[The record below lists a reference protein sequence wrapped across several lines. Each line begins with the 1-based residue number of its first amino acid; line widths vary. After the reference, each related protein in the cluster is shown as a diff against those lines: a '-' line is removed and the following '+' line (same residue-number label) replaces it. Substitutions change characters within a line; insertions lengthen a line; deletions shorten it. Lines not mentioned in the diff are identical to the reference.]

1 MITHENLA
9 ASAPKQVANSSLTST
24 VNKSG
29 GAFQLMNNRPEA
41 IIQRQLQAKVINSSQ
56 VRQSQAY
63 QEMAN
68 AGLQARQL
76 KTRYP
81 AATPVI
87 QLKRSKDTVLEE
99 LSAHMAE
106 GGNEQSEQL
115 ANPENLDFPVIFD
128 TKSLAASEKQ
138 YDDSYA
144 TGEKILTALEKA
156 KTVREEEMHFTRT
169 ERLLNTNYEDTLKYT
184 VSVPKQQEVTQED
197 SHSNKEDDDDL
208 FGGLDDF
215 RERRPQS
222 TMEDEDVNTLQDGQ
236 KVKKYLISTGR
247 QANRGET
254 YYNNQ
259 YDPQMKTFI
268 AAQNFGDK
276 DKESAGSQPVATNAD
291 IIVAQIQALKRAQFE
306 RKPQDRETIELK
318 TLKRQGIINAQTLHT
333 ILWSDGSKMQYL
345 MKNYSMSSNGEEKP
359 YSKDF
364 IALLGSP
371 NGRAGGWLLVHYAK
385 LLGLD
390 PIKEIRY
397 DEDNMY
403 INYGEPVGLDVGEE
417 TGIGEGGDDGDDGSW

>member
-1 MITHENLA
+1 MITHKNLA
-9 ASAPKQVANSSLTST
+9 ASVPKKVANRSLTSME
-24 VNKSG
+24 NKSG

-76 KTRYP
+76 KAGYP
-81 AATPVI
+81 AATPVT
-87 QLKRSKDTVLEE
+87 QLKRSKDTLLEE
-99 LSAHMAE
+99 LSAHLADGE
-106 GGNEQSEQL
+106 NEQSEKR
-115 ANPENLDFPVIFD
+115 ADPENLDFPVIFD

-144 TGEKILTALEKA
+144 TGEKIIAALEKA
-156 KTVREEEMHFTRT
+156 KTVREEDAHFTRT
-169 ERLLNTNYEDTLKYT
+169 ERLLNMNYEDTLKYT
-184 VSVPKQQEVTQED
+184 VSVPKQQEVTQDD
-197 SHSNKEDDDDL
+197 SHSDKEDNDDL
-208 FGGLDDF
+208 FGGIDDF
-215 RERRPQS
+215 QERRPQS

-247 QANRGET
+247 QANRGESH
-254 YYNNQ
+254 YNNQ

-276 DKESAGSQPVATNAD
+276 DKESAGGQPVATNAD
-291 IIVAQIQALKRAQFE
+291 IIAAQIQALKRAQFE
-306 RKPQDRETIELK
+306 RKPQDREKIELK

-333 ILWSDGSKMQYL
+333 ILWSDGSEMQYL
-345 MKNYSMSSNGEEKP
+345 LQSYSMSSNGVEKP

-417 TGIGEGGDDGDDGSW
+417 TGIGDGDDDSW